1 MPCEYM
7 CSLLIEKSLKY
18 KENVDEISIEGKE
31 LPAGNYV
38 LLIRYLGTMS
48 EDAKGLYLA
57 YPKKT
62 LFASIKSSVKKAHL
76 MTEFEPS
83 FARMVFPCFDEPDF
97 KATFQL
103 NVFVDDPNK
112 SVVSNTP
119 VKRIFQ

>member
-1 MPCEYM
+1 M